1 MDQISYGQSA
11 LAIRLQE
18 TEQNPL
24 EFGFE
29 ATRKVLNVLIL
40 VVPELSELFVDMRQ
54 LFRFIGSPRDID
66 KSCPIGKNKV
76 DLKVLAL

>member
-11 LAIRLQE
+11 LGIRLQE

-24 EFGFE
+24 ELG
-29 ATRKVLNVLIL
+29 RKVLNVLIL

-54 LFRFIGSPRDID
+54 LFRFIGSPRDIN

-76 DLKVLAL
+76 DLKILAL